1 MGATAVEK
9 ILARASGKRAVKA
22 GDVVEPRVDLAM
34 SHENAA
40 LVINQFREIYEGTG
54 LTAKPWDPSRIAIIF
69 DHRVPAE
76 SAKTATN
83 QKRVRAFVGEHGIT
97 KFHDVRGD
105 VGGICH
111 QILPERGYVR
121 PGMVV
126 VGTDSHTTSHG
137 ALGAFAFGI
146 GATEMASAWALGVA
160 LNIEVPPTIRI
171 SVSGRFGKH
180 VGPKDLI
187 LHLIGHLT
195 AQGANFRVLE
205 FTGETIANLS
215 TSGRLVLCNMSVE
228 AGATAG
234 IVPGDAET
242 VRYLRE
248 EVGVT
253 DPIDLV
259 ASDADAVY
267 EKTVSVDVSKLEPLV
282 ACPHTVDNV
291 KPVSAVAGKP
301 VQQVV
306 IGSCTNGRL
315 DDLAEAAAHRA
326 GAPRGRRHAHARLPG
341 LREDL
346 GRGDEARVSLR
357 LHGGGRRRHERGLR
371 PVPRRPR
378 GRARRRR
385 DRDLDDEPELQG
397 PDGQPGRG
405 GLPRLARRRGGVR
418 PDGRHHRPAEG
429 ALTCPAR
436 RNPRRPASRKTDS
449 TRVILSLGRRR
460 LDGRDLSGTLHGDG
474 AALGDAGARVRGP
487 PGLPGRDQGEGDPER
502 GRHRGG
508 RELRLRL
515 LARAGRV
522 VPEGARRRRR
532 REELR
537 AHLPAERDQPRAE
550 GRRRARA
557 SRRTRATTIS
567 FEGGGVENRTKR
579 TAFDVVPLPFARQ
592 AIIDAGGLIPF
603 TRARLMARA

>member
-1 MGATAVEK
+1 MGFTAVEK
-9 ILARASGKRAVKA
+9 ILARASGKPAVKA

-40 LVINQFREIYEGTG
+40 LVINQFKEIYEGTG
-54 LTAKPWDPSRIAIIF
+54 LPAKPWDPSRIAIIF

-83 QKRVRAFVGEHGIT
+83 QKRVRAFVAEHGIA

-146 GATEMASAWALGVA
+146 GATEMASAWALGAA
-160 LNIEVPPTIRI
+160 LNIEVPATIRVA
-171 SVSGRFGKH
+171 VSGSFQKH

-187 LHLIGHLT
+187 LHLIGVLT

-248 EVGVT
+248 EAGVT
-253 DPIDLV
+253 DPLDLV
-259 ASDADAVY
+259 TSDADATY
-267 EKTVSVDVSKLEPLV
+267 EKTIEVDVSKLEPLV

-315 DDLAEAAAHRA
+315 DDLAEAAAIVRGKHVAAGTRMLVFPASGRIWAEALKLGYLSDFMAA
-326 GAPRGRRHAHARLPG
+326 GAVVMNAGCGPC
-341 LREDL
+341 L
-346 GRGDEARVSLR
+346 GV
-357 LHGGGRRRHERGLR
+357 H
-371 PVPRRPR
+371 
-378 GRARRRR
+378 
-385 DRDLDDEPELQG
+385 
-397 PDGQPGRG
+397 
-405 GLPRLARRRGGVR
+405 
-418 PDGRHHRPAEG
+418 EG
-429 ALTCPAR
+429 AL
-436 RNPRRPASRKTDS
+436 
-449 TRVILSLGRRR
+449 
-460 LDGRDLSGTLHGDG
+460 GDG
-474 AALGDAGARVRGP
+474 ETAISTTNRNFKGRMGNPGAEVYLSSPAVAAASALTGVIT
-487 PGLPGRDQGEGDPER
+487 DPRKER
-502 GRHRGG
+502 
-508 RELRLRL
+508 
-515 LARAGRV
+515 
-522 VPEGARRRRR
+522 
-532 REELR
+532 
-537 AHLPAERDQPRAE
+537 
-550 GRRRARA
+550 
-557 SRRTRATTIS
+557 
-567 FEGGGVENRTKR
+567 
-579 TAFDVVPLPFARQ
+579 
-592 AIIDAGGLIPF
+592 
-603 TRARLMARA
+603 